1 MMTGEMTGATLTEE
15 TIAEMTGDLTT
26 EEMIAETTE
35 EMIEMSALVLLSRV
49 ATWTSDAGPARLLT
63 ETEFAGIVLPL

>member
-1 MMTGEMTGATLTEE
+1 MTGEMTGATLTEE

-49 ATWTSDAGPARLLT
+49 ATWTSGEHNFFIFDFLSKLLVT
-63 ETEFAGIVLPL
+63 LVW